1 MAQWKNTKEFYN
13 KTAGE
18 WADKGYQ
25 DESLLPYLA
34 YFMKQLPEHPRVLDL
49 CCGTGC
55 ETMKLQL
62 LGAEAAGIDFSETS
76 IEIARQHN
84 GNIPFFVDN
93 MLNDYSY
100 AGCFDG
106 AVVIAGFVHLPNQD
120 LRTAFGGLHRVLREK
135 GMLLVSVKDGTGKSD
150 KQSFTTIDGENYDR
164 DFYFHTLEELKLSA
178 EGMFEYIE
186 EVLPDGESPW
196 KKYLFQKRQAD

>member
-1 MAQWKNTKEFYN
+1 MVQWKNTKDFYN

-25 DESLLPYLA
+25 DESLLPYLT

-55 ETMKLQL
+55 ETMRLQQ

-84 GNIPFFVDN
+84 STIPFYVDN

-100 AGCFDG
+100 AGSFDG
-106 AVVIAGFVHLPNQD
+106 AVVIAGLVHLHNQE
-120 LRTAFGGLHRVLREK
+120 LRSALGNLHGVLREK
-135 GMLLVSVKDGTGKSD
+135 GKLLVSVKDGTGKSD
-150 KQSFTTIDGENYDR
+150 KQSYTTIDGENYDR

-178 EGMFEYIE
+178 EGMFDFIE
-186 EVLPDGESPW
+186 EVYPNEESPW
-196 KKYLFQKRQAD
+196 KKYLFQKRG